1 MVGFFLGLLWF
12 RCRVWVCIHDMAER
26 LMRGS
31 IVWFASVVSHYG
43 YFGELKVEEYVVLVW
58 VLGGGA

>member
-1 MVGFFLGLLWF
+1 
-12 RCRVWVCIHDMAER
+12 MAER